1 MTDCLY
7 LVQFVKHQEVSQM
20 QMRYTII
27 VVASNTW
34 SHRNHIFGII
44 IFLIN
49 TVISFIFDKTDKERG
64 FIDYAR

>member
-1 MTDCLY
+1 
-7 LVQFVKHQEVSQM
+7 M

-34 SHRNHIFGII
+34 SHRNHILGII

-49 TVISFIFDKTDKERG
+49 TVLSFIFDKTDKERG
-64 FIDYAR
+64 FIDYTR

>member
-1 MTDCLY
+1 
-7 LVQFVKHQEVSQM
+7 M

-44 IFLIN
+44 IFLTN
-49 TVISFIFDKTDKERG
+49 TVMLFIFDKTGKEGG

>member
-1 MTDCLY
+1 
-7 LVQFVKHQEVSQM
+7 M

-44 IFLIN
+44 IFLTN
-49 TVISFIFDKTDKERG
+49 TVMSFIFDKTGKEGG